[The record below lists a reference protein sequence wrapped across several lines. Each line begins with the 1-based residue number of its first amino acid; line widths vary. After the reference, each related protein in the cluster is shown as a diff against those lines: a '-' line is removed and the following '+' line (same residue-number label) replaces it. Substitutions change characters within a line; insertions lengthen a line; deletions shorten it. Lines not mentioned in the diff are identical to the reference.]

1 MSTELDVRSPVKDVN
16 FTKVNSSKIY
26 ILMQRRQ
33 KKIKTENLE
42 GLILCLTIELGLYSV
57 NY

>member
-1 MSTELDVRSPVKDVN
+1 MSTELDVRSPVKVVN